1 MNSRRGPGRST
12 EKEQFWRDVIG
23 GFDPQRT
30 TIRQWCAE
38 HGVSEPSF
46 YAWRR
51 ELKRREETQAPA
63 EKRPASV
70 RQPRRVR
77 LLPVQVAPAP
87 RFTSARPAKV
97 MLRLAGG
104 LRLYATL
111 EQLAAVLDVLEGR
124 SC

>member
-1 MNSRRGPGRST
+1 MNSRRGRGRSA
-12 EKEQFWRDVIG
+12 EKEQFWRKVIG

-30 TIRQWCAE
+30 TTRQWCAQ

-51 ELKRREETQAPA
+51 ELKRREEAQAPM
-63 EKRPASV
+63 EKRPASR
-70 RQPRRVR
+70 RQPRRMR

-87 RFTSARPAKV
+87 RITSEQSARV
-97 MLRLAGG
+97 MLRLAGD
-104 LRLYATL
+104 LWLYATV